1 MKLLKSIIIIL
12 VIFLKTGN
20 VLSNEDIFHV
30 NNIELIKKTNISSEE
45 MANRAIKKGFEQLKK
60 KILLDKDLKKLSDLS
75 LSQIKE
81 LVSFYQV
88 QSINEDLIKQNT
100 VKYNISF
107 DKDKLH
113 ILFYNKNIAYSEIL
127 NKEIFLLPIFL
138 QDEKIYIYNN
148 NYFYE
153 NWNLDYESKLIEFIL
168 PLENIEILQTINSNK
183 DNLLD
188 LNLKDMFPE
197 YKNKNLAAI
206 IIEDTNSKLEKIFIK
221 TIIMGKNI
229 DKNIQVKR
237 LDNSQQNEF
246 YQKIINEIN
255 TELISLVKSQNLIDV
270 KTPSFLNTKF
280 LNSKNYN
287 LVELNKRIE
296 KIDLIDRVFVQEFNN
311 DYVMLKIKYLGK
323 LDKVI
328 QQLKEQSIILELIG
342 DEWRIKLT

>member
-107 DKDKLH
+107 DKEKLH

-168 PLENIEILQTINSNK
+168 PLENIEVLQTINLKK

-188 LNLKDMFPE
+188 INLKDLFPE
-197 YKNKNLAAI
+197 YKNKNLAVI
-206 IIEDTNSKLEKIFIK
+206 IIEDTNSILEKIFIK

-255 TELISLVKSQNLIDV
+255 SELISLVKSQNLIDV

>member
-1 MKLLKSIIIIL
+1 MKSLKSIIIIL

-60 KILLDKDLKKLSDLS
+60 KILLNKDLKKLSDLK

-197 YKNKNLAAI
+197 YKNKNLAVI

-221 TIIMGKNI
+221 TFIMGKNI

-255 TELISLVKSQNLIDV
+255 SELISLVKSQNLIDV

-296 KIDLIDRVFVQEFNN
+296 KIDLIDRIFVQEFNN

>member
-1 MKLLKSIIIIL
+1 MKFSKSIIIIL

-20 VLSNEDIFHV
+20 VLSNQDIFHV
-30 NNIELIKKTNISSEE
+30 NNIEPIKKTNISSEE

-60 KILLDKDLKKLSDLS
+60 KILLNKDLKKLSDLN

-88 QSINEDLIKQNT
+88 QSINEDLIKPNT

-127 NKEIFLLPIFL
+127 NKEIFILPIFL
-138 QDEKIYIYNN
+138 QDKKIYIYNN

-153 NWNLDYESKLIEFIL
+153 NWNLDYESRLIEFIL
-168 PLENIEILQTINSNK
+168 PLENIEVLQTINLKK

-188 LNLKDMFPE
+188 LNLKDLFPE
-197 YKNKNLAAI
+197 YKNKNLAVI
-206 IIEDTNSKLEKIFIK
+206 IIEDTNSILEKIFIK

-255 TELISLVKSQNLIDV
+255 SELISLVKSQNLIDV

-328 QQLKEQSIILELIG
+328 QQLKEQSIILELIA

>member
-1 MKLLKSIIIIL
+1 MKFSKSIIIIL

-30 NNIELIKKTNISSEE
+30 NNIELIKKTNVSSEE

-107 DKDKLH
+107 DKEKLH

-237 LDNSQQNEF
+237 LENSQQNEF

>member
-1 MKLLKSIIIIL
+1 MKFFKSIIIIL

-60 KILLDKDLKKLSDLS
+60 KILLNKDLKKLSDLN

-107 DKDKLH
+107 DKNKLH
-113 ILFYNKNIAYSEIL
+113 ILFYNKNISYSEIL

-138 QDEKIYIYNN
+138 QNEKIYIYNN

-153 NWNLDYESKLIEFIL
+153 NWNLNYESKLIEFIL
-168 PLENIEILQTINSNK
+168 PLENIEILQTINLNK

-188 LNLKDMFPE
+188 LNLKELFPE
-197 YKNKNLAAI
+197 YKNKNLAVI
-206 IIEDTNSKLEKIFIK
+206 IIEDTNSILEKIFIK

-237 LDNSQQNEF
+237 QDNSQQNEF

-255 TELISLVKSQNLIDV
+255 SELISLVKSQNLIDV
-270 KTPSFLNTKF
+270 KIPSFLNTKF
-280 LNSKNYN
+280 LNNKNYN

-296 KIDLIDRVFVQEFNN
+296 KIDVIDRVFVQEFNN

-323 LDKVI
+323 LEKVI

>member
-1 MKLLKSIIIIL
+1 MKFSKSIIIIL

-60 KILLDKDLKKLSDLS
+60 KILLNKDLKKLSDLK

-113 ILFYNKNIAYSEIL
+113 ILFYNKNIAYSEIS

-153 NWNLDYESKLIEFIL
+153 NWNLDYESRLIEFIL
-168 PLENIEILQTINSNK
+168 PLENIEVLQTINLKK

-188 LNLKDMFPE
+188 LNLKDLFPE
-197 YKNKNLAAI
+197 YKNKNLAVI
-206 IIEDTNSKLEKIFIK
+206 IIEDTNSILEKIFIK

-255 TELISLVKSQNLIDV
+255 AELISLVKSQNLIDV

-328 QQLKEQSIILELIG
+328 QQLKEQSIILELIA

>member
-1 MKLLKSIIIIL
+1 
-12 VIFLKTGN
+12 
-20 VLSNEDIFHV
+20 
-30 NNIELIKKTNISSEE
+30 

-107 DKDKLH
+107 DKEKLH

-168 PLENIEILQTINSNK
+168 PLENIEVLQTINLKK

-188 LNLKDMFPE
+188 LNLKYLFPE
-197 YKNKNLAAI
+197 YKIKNLAAI
-206 IIEDTNSKLEKIFIK
+206 IIEDTNSILEKIFIK

-237 LDNSQQNEF
+237 LDNSNQNEF

-255 TELISLVKSQNLIDV
+255 SELISLVKSQNLIDV

>member
-1 MKLLKSIIIIL
+1 M
-12 VIFLKTGN
+12 T
-20 VLSNEDIFHV
+20 
-30 NNIELIKKTNISSEE
+30 
-45 MANRAIKKGFEQLKK
+45 NRAIKKGFEQLKK
-60 KILLDKDLKKLSDLS
+60 KILLNKDLKKLSDLN

-81 LVSFYQV
+81 LVSFYQM
-88 QSINEDLIKQNT
+88 QSINEDSIKQNT

-113 ILFYNKNIAYSEIL
+113 ILFYNKNISYSEIL

-138 QDEKIYIYNN
+138 QNEKIYIYNN

-153 NWNLDYESKLIEFIL
+153 NWNLNYESKLIEFIL
-168 PLENIEILQTINSNK
+168 PLENIEILQTINLNK

-188 LNLKDMFPE
+188 LNLKDLFPE
-197 YKNKNLAAI
+197 YKNKNLAVI
-206 IIEDTNSKLEKIFIK
+206 IIEDTNSILEKIFIK

-237 LDNSQQNEF
+237 LDNNQQNEF

-255 TELISLVKSQNLIDV
+255 SELISLVKSQNLIDV

-280 LNSKNYN
+280 LNRKNYN

-323 LDKVI
+323 LEKVI
-328 QQLKEQSIILELIG
+328 QQLKEQSVILELIG
-342 DEWRIKLT
+342 DEWRIKIT

>member
-1 MKLLKSIIIIL
+1 MKFLKPIIIIL

-30 NNIELIKKTNISSEE
+30 NNIELIKKPNISSEE

-60 KILLDKDLKKLSDLS
+60 KILLKKDLKKLADLS
-75 LSQIKE
+75 LSKIKE

-88 QSINEDLIKQNT
+88 QTINEDLKKKDK

-107 DKDKLH
+107 DKNKLH
-113 ILFYNKNIAYSEIL
+113 ILFYDKNISYSEIL

-138 QDEKIYIYNN
+138 EDEKLYIYSN

-153 NWNLDYESKLIEFIL
+153 NWNLDYESQLIEFIL
-168 PLENIEILQTINSNK
+168 PLENIEVLQSINLNK

-188 LNLKDMFPE
+188 LNLKNLFPE
-197 YKNKNLAAI
+197 YKNKNLALD

-221 TIIMGKNI
+221 TLIMGKNI
-229 DKNIQVKR
+229 NKNIQVTR
-237 LDNSQQNEF
+237 LNNNQKNEF
-246 YQKIINEIN
+246 YKNIINEIN

-280 LNSKNYN
+280 LNNKNFN

-328 QQLKEQSIILELIG
+328 QQLREQSIILELIR
-342 DEWRIKLT
+342 DEWRIKLS

>member
-1 MKLLKSIIIIL
+1 MKFLKSIIIIL

-60 KILLDKDLKKLSDLS
+60 KILLNKDLKKLSDLN

-138 QDEKIYIYNN
+138 QDKKIYIYNN

-237 LDNSQQNEF
+237 LENSQQNEF

-255 TELISLVKSQNLIDV
+255 T
-270 KTPSFLNTKF
+270 
-280 LNSKNYN
+280 
-287 LVELNKRIE
+287 
-296 KIDLIDRVFVQEFNN
+296 
-311 DYVMLKIKYLGK
+311 
-323 LDKVI
+323 
-328 QQLKEQSIILELIG
+328 
-342 DEWRIKLT
+342 

>member
-1 MKLLKSIIIIL
+1 MKSLKSIIIIL

-30 NNIELIKKTNISSEE
+30 NNIELTKKTNISSEE

-60 KILLDKDLKKLSDLS
+60 KILLNKDLKKLSDLK

-113 ILFYNKNIAYSEIL
+113 ILFHNKNIAYSEIS

-153 NWNLDYESKLIEFIL
+153 NWNLDYESRLIEFIL
-168 PLENIEILQTINSNK
+168 PLENIEVLQTINLKK

-188 LNLKDMFPE
+188 LNLKDLFPE
-197 YKNKNLAAI
+197 YKNKNLAVI
-206 IIEDTNSKLEKIFIK
+206 IIEDTNSILEKIFIK

-237 LDNSQQNEF
+237 LENIQQNEF

-255 TELISLVKSQNLIDV
+255 SELISLVKSQNLIDV

-311 DYVMLKIKYLGK
+311 EYVMLKIKYLGK

>member
-1 MKLLKSIIIIL
+1 MKFLKSIIIIL

-60 KILLDKDLKKLSDLS
+60 KILLNKDLKKLSDLK

-113 ILFYNKNIAYSEIL
+113 ILFYNKNIAYSEIS

-153 NWNLDYESKLIEFIL
+153 NWNLDYESRLIEFIL
-168 PLENIEILQTINSNK
+168 PLENIEVLQTINLKK

-188 LNLKDMFPE
+188 LNLKDLFPE
-197 YKNKNLAAI
+197 YKNKNLAVI
-206 IIEDTNSKLEKIFIK
+206 IIEDTNSILEKIFIK

-255 TELISLVKSQNLIDV
+255 SELISLVKSQNLIDV

>member
-1 MKLLKSIIIIL
+1 MKFLKPIIIIL

-30 NNIELIKKTNISSEE
+30 NNIELIKKPNISSEE

-60 KILLDKDLKKLSDLS
+60 KILLKKDLKKLADLS

-88 QSINEDLIKQNT
+88 QTINEDLKKKDK

-107 DKDKLH
+107 DKNKLH
-113 ILFYNKNIAYSEIL
+113 ILFYDKNISYSEIL

-138 QDEKIYIYNN
+138 KDEKLYIYSN

-153 NWNLDYESKLIEFIL
+153 NWNLDYESQLIEFIL
-168 PLENIEILQTINSNK
+168 PLENIEVLQSINLNK

-188 LNLKDMFPE
+188 LNLKNLFPE
-197 YKNKNLAAI
+197 YKNKNLALV

-221 TIIMGKNI
+221 TLIMGKNI
-229 DKNIQVKR
+229 DKNIQVTR
-237 LDNSQQNEF
+237 LNNNQQNEF
-246 YQKIINEIN
+246 YKNIINEIN

-280 LNSKNYN
+280 LNNKNFN

-328 QQLKEQSIILELIG
+328 QQLREQSIILELIR
-342 DEWRIKLT
+342 DEWRIKLS

>member
-1 MKLLKSIIIIL
+1 MKFFKSIIIIL

-45 MANRAIKKGFEQLKK
+45 MTNRAIKKGFEQLKK
-60 KILLDKDLKKLSDLS
+60 KILLNKDLKKLSDLN

-81 LVSFYQV
+81 LVSFYQM
-88 QSINEDLIKQNT
+88 QSINEDSIKQNT

-107 DKDKLH
+107 DKNKLH
-113 ILFYNKNIAYSEIL
+113 ILFYNKNISYSEIL

-138 QDEKIYIYNN
+138 QNEKIYIYNN

-153 NWNLDYESKLIEFIL
+153 NWNLNYESKLIEFIL
-168 PLENIEILQTINSNK
+168 PLENIEILQTINLNK

-188 LNLKDMFPE
+188 LNLKDLFPE
-197 YKNKNLAAI
+197 YKNKNLAVI
-206 IIEDTNSKLEKIFIK
+206 IIEDTNSILEKIFIK

-237 LDNSQQNEF
+237 LDNNQQNEF

-255 TELISLVKSQNLIDV
+255 SELISLVKSQNLIDV

-280 LNSKNYN
+280 LNRKNYN

-323 LDKVI
+323 LEKVI

>member
-1 MKLLKSIIIIL
+1 
-12 VIFLKTGN
+12 
-20 VLSNEDIFHV
+20 
-30 NNIELIKKTNISSEE
+30 

-107 DKDKLH
+107 DKEKLH

-237 LDNSQQNEF
+237 LENSQQNEF

-342 DEWRIKLT
+342 DE

>member
-60 KILLDKDLKKLSDLS
+60 KILLNKDLKKLSDLS

-107 DKDKLH
+107 DKEKLH

-237 LDNSQQNEF
+237 LENSQQNEF

>member
-1 MKLLKSIIIIL
+1 MKFLKSIIIIL

-60 KILLDKDLKKLSDLS
+60 KILLNKDLKKLSDLK

-113 ILFYNKNIAYSEIL
+113 ILFYNKNIAYSEIS

-153 NWNLDYESKLIEFIL
+153 NWNLDYESRLIEFIL
-168 PLENIEILQTINSNK
+168 PLENIEVLQTINLKK

-188 LNLKDMFPE
+188 LNLKDLFPE
-197 YKNKNLAAI
+197 YKNKNLAVI
-206 IIEDTNSKLEKIFIK
+206 IIEDTNSILEKIFIK

-255 TELISLVKSQNLIDV
+255 SELISLVKSQNLIDV

-328 QQLKEQSIILELIG
+328 QQLKEQSIILELIA

>member
-107 DKDKLH
+107 DKEKLH

-237 LDNSQQNEF
+237 LENSQQNEF

>member
-107 DKDKLH
+107 DKEKLH

-168 PLENIEILQTINSNK
+168 PLENIEVLQTINLKK

-188 LNLKDMFPE
+188 INLKDLFPE
-197 YKNKNLAAI
+197 YKNKNLAVI
-206 IIEDTNSKLEKIFIK
+206 IIEDTNSILEKIFIK

-255 TELISLVKSQNLIDV
+255 SELISLVKSQNLIDV

-311 DYVMLKIKYLGK
+311 DYIMLKIKYLGK
-323 LDKVI
+323 LEKVI

>member
-1 MKLLKSIIIIL
+1 MKFSKSIIIIL

-60 KILLDKDLKKLSDLS
+60 KILLNKDLKKLSDLK

-113 ILFYNKNIAYSEIL
+113 ILFYNKNIAYSEIS

-237 LDNSQQNEF
+237 LENSQQNEF

>member
-1 MKLLKSIIIIL
+1 MKSLKSIIIIL

-60 KILLDKDLKKLSDLS
+60 KILLNKDLKKLSDLK

-113 ILFYNKNIAYSEIL
+113 ILFYNKNIAYSEIS

-153 NWNLDYESKLIEFIL
+153 NWNLDYESRLIEFIL
-168 PLENIEILQTINSNK
+168 PLENIEVLQTINLKK

-188 LNLKDMFPE
+188 LNLKDLFPE
-197 YKNKNLAAI
+197 YKNKNLAVI
-206 IIEDTNSKLEKIFIK
+206 IIEDTNSILEKIFIK

-255 TELISLVKSQNLIDV
+255 SELISLVKSQNLIDV

-311 DYVMLKIKYLGK
+311 EYVMLKIKYLGK

>member
-1 MKLLKSIIIIL
+1 MKFFKSIIIIL

-45 MANRAIKKGFEQLKK
+45 MTNRAIKKGFEQLKK
-60 KILLDKDLKKLSDLS
+60 KILLNKDLKKLSDLN

-81 LVSFYQV
+81 LVSFYQM
-88 QSINEDLIKQNT
+88 QSINEDSIKQNT

-113 ILFYNKNIAYSEIL
+113 ILFYNKNISYSEIL

-138 QDEKIYIYNN
+138 QNEKIYIYNN

-153 NWNLDYESKLIEFIL
+153 NWNLNYESKLIEFIL
-168 PLENIEILQTINSNK
+168 PLENIEILQTINLNK

-188 LNLKDMFPE
+188 LNLKDLFPE
-197 YKNKNLAAI
+197 YKNKNLAVI
-206 IIEDTNSKLEKIFIK
+206 IIEDTNSILEKIFIK

-237 LDNSQQNEF
+237 LDNNQQNEF

-255 TELISLVKSQNLIDV
+255 SELISLVKSQNLIDV

-280 LNSKNYN
+280 LNRKNYN

-323 LDKVI
+323 LEKVI
-328 QQLKEQSIILELIG
+328 QQLKEQSVILELIG
-342 DEWRIKLT
+342 DEWRIKIT

>member
-1 MKLLKSIIIIL
+1 MKFFKSIIIIL

-60 KILLDKDLKKLSDLS
+60 KILLNKDLKKLSDLN

-107 DKDKLH
+107 DKNKLH
-113 ILFYNKNIAYSEIL
+113 ILFYNKNISYSEIL

-138 QDEKIYIYNN
+138 QNEKIYIYNN

-153 NWNLDYESKLIEFIL
+153 NWNLNYENKLIEFIL
-168 PLENIEILQTINSNK
+168 PLENIEILQTINLNK

-188 LNLKDMFPE
+188 LNLKELFPE
-197 YKNKNLAAI
+197 YKNKNLAVI
-206 IIEDTNSKLEKIFIK
+206 IIEDTNSILEKIFIK

-237 LDNSQQNEF
+237 QDNSQQNEF

-255 TELISLVKSQNLIDV
+255 SELISLVKSQNLIDV
-270 KTPSFLNTKF
+270 KIPSFLNTKF
-280 LNSKNYN
+280 LNNKNYN

-296 KIDLIDRVFVQEFNN
+296 KIDVIDRVFVQEFNN

-323 LDKVI
+323 LEKVI

>member
-1 MKLLKSIIIIL
+1 MKFFKSIIIIL

-60 KILLDKDLKKLSDLS
+60 KILLNKDLKKLSDLN

-88 QSINEDLIKQNT
+88 ESINENLIKQNT

-107 DKDKLH
+107 DKNKLH
-113 ILFYNKNIAYSEIL
+113 ILFYNKNISYSEIL

-138 QDEKIYIYNN
+138 QNEKIYIYNN

-153 NWNLDYESKLIEFIL
+153 NWNLNYESKLIEFIL
-168 PLENIEILQTINSNK
+168 PLENIEILQTINLNK

-188 LNLKDMFPE
+188 LNLKDLFPE
-197 YKNKNLAAI
+197 YKNKNLAVI
-206 IIEDTNSKLEKIFIK
+206 IIEDTNSILEKIFIK

-237 LDNSQQNEF
+237 LDNNQQNEF

-255 TELISLVKSQNLIDV
+255 SELISLVKSQNLIDV

-280 LNSKNYN
+280 LNRKNYN

-323 LDKVI
+323 LEKVI
-328 QQLKEQSIILELIG
+328 QQLKEQSIIL
-342 DEWRIKLT
+342 

>member
-1 MKLLKSIIIIL
+1 M
-12 VIFLKTGN
+12 
-20 VLSNEDIFHV
+20 
-30 NNIELIKKTNISSEE
+30 
-45 MANRAIKKGFEQLKK
+45 
-60 KILLDKDLKKLSDLS
+60 
-75 LSQIKE
+75 
-81 LVSFYQV
+81 
-88 QSINEDLIKQNT
+88 
-100 VKYNISF
+100 
-107 DKDKLH
+107 H

-127 NKEIFLLPIFL
+127 NKEIFLLTIFL
-138 QDEKIYIYNN
+138 HYEKIYIYKN

-237 LDNSQQNEF
+237 LENSQQNEF